1 MVSFD
6 GYICKG
12 VNVDVLFLDL
22 KEKRLIFYI
31 VQEEGTIVVPNYD
44 DYEKLK
50 SYDMS
55 KCGPINEKKAEGFD
69 MKLARIYNAMFEPY
83 YLYNVYK
90 LSVKKNKVY
99 ILEYYD
105 AFTADHGYKVFNDFE
120 DALAEIYD

>member
-12 VNVDVLFLDL
+12 VDVDVFFLDL

-31 VQEEGTIVVPNYD
+31 SQEEGAIAVPDYE

-50 SYDMS
+50 SYDTS
-55 KCGPINEKKAEGFD
+55 KCEPINEKRSKKFH
-69 MKLARIYNAMFEPY
+69 MKLTRIYNAMFEPH
-83 YLYNVYK
+83 YLYNIYK

-105 AFTADHGYKVFNDFE
+105 AFTADHGYKIFKHFE